1 MTRKVLVLLAAAL
14 AGLAAEAG
22 ELRLRPLPWQEQAY
36 YGATHAAVL
45 DGAALTNGTTNA
57 AQTVSLQI
65 GGPCVWRFAGAVLD
79 EPFDASG
86 VTNAVGFT
94 VEITGTPFTNAAVC
108 ADASPAQR
116 AWAPGTAWTG
126 VTNGAVSAVSVSVS
140 APGAGVRLR
149 DVDKGRLRLFFR
161 VLR

>member
-1 MTRKVLVLLAAAL
+1 VA
-14 AGLAAEAG
+14 
-22 ELRLRPLPWQEQAY
+22 
-36 YGATHAAVL
+36 
-45 DGAALTNGTTNA
+45 
-57 AQTVSLQI
+57 LQI

-94 VEITGTPFTNAAVC
+94 VGITGTPFTNAAVC

>member
-1 MTRKVLVLLAAAL
+1 MFVMLAAAL
-14 AGLAAEAG
+14 AGLAAGAG
-22 ELRLRPLPWQEQAY
+22 ELRLRPLPWQDQAY

-45 DGAALTNGTTNA
+45 DSGALTNGTTNA
-57 AQTVSLQI
+57 AQTVSLNI

-86 VTNAVGFT
+86 VTNAVAFT
-94 VEITGTPFTNAAVC
+94 VGITGTPFTNAAVC

-116 AWAPGTAWTG
+116 AWAPGTAWTE

-140 APGAGVRLR
+140 TNAAVRLK

-161 VLR
+161 VLK

>member
-1 MTRKVLVLLAAAL
+1 MTRKVLVMLAAAL

-45 DGAALTNGTTNA
+45 DGAALTSGTANA
-57 AQTVSLQI
+57 AQTVSLGI

-94 VEITGTPFTNAAVC
+94 VGITGTPFTNAAVC
-108 ADASPAQR
+108 ADAFPAQR

-126 VTNGAVSAVSVSVS
+126 VTNGAVGAVSVSVS

>member
-1 MTRKVLVLLAAAL
+1 MTRKVLVMLAAAL

-45 DGAALTNGTTNA
+45 DGAALTNGTANA
-57 AQTVSLQI
+57 AQMVSLGI

-94 VEITGTPFTNAAVC
+94 VGITGTPFTNAAVC
-108 ADASPAQR
+108 ADAFPAQR

-126 VTNGAVSAVSVSVS
+126 VTNGAVGAVSVSVS